1 MSLPGFPD
9 RALISLVILVKIPV
23 STSSVKCVIKR

>member
-9 RALISLVILVKIPV
+9 RALISLVILVKIS